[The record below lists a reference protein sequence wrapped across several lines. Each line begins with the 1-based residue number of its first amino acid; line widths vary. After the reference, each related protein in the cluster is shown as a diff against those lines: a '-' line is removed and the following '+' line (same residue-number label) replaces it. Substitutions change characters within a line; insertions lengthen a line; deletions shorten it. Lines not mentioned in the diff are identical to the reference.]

1 MLTKTRFDA
10 SQIVMSNTDA
20 GIFRIHRDAYRSP
33 EVFALE
39 KEKIFSKCWLYL
51 GHDSELSKNN
61 DYLTRRVGGR
71 VLIFARGRDAKVG
84 AFYNACTHRGTKVV
98 RETSGNRKT
107 FACDYHGWVFN
118 TSGKLLSTSSEHGYK
133 DDLNA
138 DGRLDLNR
146 VARLEDYR
154 GFYFVNYNPKA
165 ISLYDYLDGARVALD
180 NLCDQTETRLVVIPG
195 EHAYSTRANYK
206 LLVENSYDGYHLP
219 VVHASYMDF
228 LRDRVAGNPAAVK
241 MVNDTV
247 NNFSTNGR
255 ARGLGNGH
263 AILDSL
269 VPTGRPV
276 AQWNPVWGPE
286 IKKEIEAK
294 RSWME
299 SKFGKERTDYIAD
312 FQKNL
317 VIFPN
322 LVINDIQAATIRVI
336 EPESQ
341 NYMKVIG
348 WAIAPEEES
357 AALRRIRLDNFISFL
372 GPAGYGSPDDIE
384 MLELCQQG
392 IEHSPTEWTE
402 MSKGYG
408 SAPDARYA
416 QGYPDDEVQIQAY
429 WTQWD
434 RVMRNIDSLEVA

>member
-71 VLIFARGRDAKVG
+71 DLIFARGRDAKVG

-180 NLCDQTETRLVVIPG
+180 NLCDQTETRLVVLPG

-206 LLVENSYDGYHLP
+206 FLVENSYDGYHLP
-219 VVHASYMDF
+219 VVHASYLDF
-228 LRDRVAGNPAAVK
+228 LRDRVAGNEAALK
-241 MVNDTV
+241 MVTETV
-247 NNFSTNGR
+247 TKFSQNGR

-384 MLELCQQG
+384 MLVATFAPVAATSSLTGLTAQQ
-392 IEHSPTEWTE
+392 
-402 MSKGYG
+402 
-408 SAPDARYA
+408 
-416 QGYPDDEVQIQAY
+416 
-429 WTQWD
+429 
-434 RVMRNIDSLEVA
+434 